1 VIFLALKDLLD
12 SRKQNL
18 MKLLDAGI
26 NPYPYKFKAENKA
39 KKIHEEFNS
48 LKEGEETNEK
58 VSVFGRVMSC
68 RVMGK
73 MAFLDLMD
81 ETGKIQLVF
90 KKDLVKKFDLLKA
103 VDIGD
108 FLGIHGIVFK
118 TRRGELSVLINDFE
132 FMGKALR
139 PLPEK
144 WHGLKDIE
152 LKYRHRSLD
161 LIMNSEVR
169 KVFELRS
176 QVIDAVREFWKEKGF
191 LEVET
196 PLIQPVYG
204 GANAKPF
211 ITKSNALKQNLY
223 LSISPELYLKRLI
236 VGGYEKVFTICK
248 NFRNEDIDKTHN
260 PEFTMLE
267 AYQVNAD
274 YNDMMKLTE
283 ELFEFTAKKVLGKT
297 KIEYEG
303 KKIELKAP
311 WKKMS
316 MKEAIKKFTELN
328 VDELNEKEL
337 TSKIEEIE
345 PYDGPKSRGW
355 LINELFERFCEKEL
369 IQPVH
374 IINHPKETTPLCKKH
389 RIEEGLIERFEPF
402 INGWEVGNGYSELND
417 AEMQRQA
424 FEEQEQTNELKEK
437 HPKDLD
443 FVEALEYGMPPA
455 GGVGIGIDRL
465 VMLLLNQST
474 IRDVIFFP
482 QMKRIEEK

>member
-1 VIFLALKDLLD
+1 MALKDLLD

-18 MKLLDAGI
+18 QKLLDAGI
-26 NPYPYKFKAENKA
+26 NPYPYKFEAGNKA
-39 KKIHEEFNS
+39 SEIHEKFDS
-48 LKEGEETNEK
+48 LKEAEETKEK

-81 ETGKIQLVF
+81 ETGRIQLVF
-90 KKDLVKKFDLLKA
+90 RQDLIEKKFDLLKA

-108 FLGIHGIVFK
+108 FLGIQGTVFK
-118 TRRGELSVLINDFE
+118 TKRGELSVLINDFE

-152 LKYRHRSLD
+152 TKYRHRSLD
-161 LIMNSEVR
+161 LIMNPETR

-176 QVIDAVREFWKEKGF
+176 KIIDAVREYWKEKGF

-204 GANAKPF
+204 GANAHPF
-211 ITKSNALKQNLY
+211 ITKSNALEQNLY

-283 ELFEFTAKKVLGKT
+283 ELFEFVAKKVLGKT

-303 KKIELKAP
+303 KQIELKAP
-311 WKKMS
+311 WKKIT
-316 MKEAIKKFTELN
+316 MKNAVKEFAGIDADKAS
-328 VDELNEKEL
+328 EKEML
-337 TSKIEEIE
+337 KKIEEKE
-345 PYDGPKSRGW
+345 KYDGPKTKGW
-355 LINELFERFCEKEL
+355 LINELFERFAEEKL
-369 IQPVH
+369 IQPTH
-374 IINHPKETTPLCKKH
+374 IMNHPKETTPLCKKH
-389 RIEEGLIERFEPF
+389 RKEEGLIERFEPF
-402 INGWEVGNGYSELND
+402 INGWEMANGYSELND
-417 AEMQRQA
+417 AEVQRES
-424 FEEQEQTNELKEK
+424 FEEQEKTTALKEK

-443 FVEALEYGMPPA
+443 FIEALEYGMPPA
-455 GGVGIGIDRL
+455 GGVGIGIDRM
-465 VMLLLNQST
+465 VMLLLNQTT

-482 QMKRIEEK
+482 QMKTLKEKK